1 MMLCHYHF
9 KPLKV
14 LRNPWIELYVASLER
29 TRSITRNT
37 FSCAHLAGGGK
48 IPVLRVPRDIRVY
61 ARAFETSVRVLAVV
75 KGHAVN
81 TQHVGLQVAFLR
93 GAVGAVTALE
103 RPLTSMTWERN
114 RQTYHYVQ
122 CQYQKN
128 SIFCD

>member
-14 LRNPWIELYVASLER
+14 LRNPWIELYIASLER
-29 TRSITRNT
+29 TMSITSNT

-48 IPVLRVPRDIRVY
+48 TPILRVPRDIRVY
-61 ARAFETSVRVLAVV
+61 ARTFEASVRVLAVV

-93 GAVGAVTALE
+93 GAVGAVAALE

-114 RQTYHYVQ
+114 PHIYHPVQ
-122 CQYQKN
+122 CQYQNN
-128 SIFCD
+128 STFCV